1 MNVFRS
7 IAVTTITIADTV
19 TIGMVALNHLMRG
32 ASERAVIV
40 EQKSIAAAA
49 LSQLN
54 SQFDVANRLTEIH
67 EANVNITPEILTEAD
82 TFLANYMANRSN
94 KPVIRIVNSAIHPSA
109 KAKAKA
115 KAKAHKKEHV
125 E

>member
-94 KPVIRIVNSAIHPSA
+94 KPVIRVVNSAIHPSA